1 MDIETN
7 INVGILAVC
16 RDGVLV
22 PLEPHGFA
30 EGQQY
35 RLLVVAQVALP
46 QEDEASK
53 LAQELEQR
61 TTMLPRGQIVVNLLG
76 IFANRGATQ
85 PDLSFEAMEAALEHF
100 RQEQIS
106 EWDALEHRE

>member
-1 MDIETN
+1 MHIETDIN
-7 INVGILAVC
+7 IGILAVC

-22 PLEPHGFA
+22 PLEPHSFV

-46 QEDEASK
+46 QKDEASK

-61 TTMLPRGQIVVNLLG
+61 TVTLSNGQVVVNLLG
-76 IFANRGATQ
+76 IFANREAAQ